1 MAFQSGSRSSFK
13 ALAST
18 AAGRAPSTIQP
29 RFQLPSLL
37 ARSISQSAS
46 SSFSNNGSH
55 PPSPPSSNSSP
66 SPTRITFEPNF
77 FSSLTTIE
85 SVQSVLRETKAFTT
99 DSSFRPDADRREE
112 ALVVA
117 YLTKASKMDDEPRN
131 AYLKVLDQRHRSMT
145 SVEQDRMEKAKEQ
158 VLKGLYEQEDSISME
173 EWDEERR
180 KRKEF
185 ALQKLVGRERRTKE
199 VEIDKEIRKYR
210 RRTLARREVKKE
222 LEEEE
227 KEEKADEDGE
237 NSKS

>member
-1 MAFQSGSRSSFK
+1 
-13 ALAST
+13 
-18 AAGRAPSTIQP
+18 
-29 RFQLPSLL
+29 
-37 ARSISQSAS
+37 
-46 SSFSNNGSH
+46 
-55 PPSPPSSNSSP
+55 
-66 SPTRITFEPNF
+66 
-77 FSSLTTIE
+77 
-85 SVQSVLRETKAFTT
+85 
-99 DSSFRPDADRREE
+99 
-112 ALVVA
+112 
-117 YLTKASKMDDEPRN
+117 
-131 AYLKVLDQRHRSMT
+131 MT

-210 RRTLARREVKKE
+210 RRTLARREAKKE
-222 LEEEE
+222 LEKEE